1 MAGSINK
8 VMLIGNV
15 GQAPKIHEFP
25 SGGKVAN
32 LSVATSERWK
42 ERTSGEMQERTEW
55 HNVVVNQNGASKI
68 IDNFIEPYVR
78 KGSKVYVEGKV
89 QTRKWTDQQGQDR
102 YTTEIRVAGSG
113 SSFELLDSKSITDGM
128 KIDPSPKS
136 SASDDPFADV
146 LDDWGPN

>member
-1 MAGSINK
+1 MSAVNK
-8 VMLIGNV
+8 VILVGNL
-15 GQAPKIHEFP
+15 GADPEMNSANNGTQ
-25 SGGKVAN
+25 VAN
-32 LSVATSERWK
+32 LSLATSEQWTDK
-42 ERTSGEMQERTEW
+42 SGERQERTEW